1 MPPAP
6 DVYRK
11 NVEIEVVG
19 GRGSF
24 CSVLS
29 VQCNEWEEDCLSVC
43 LSVCLFVCLS
53 VCLSPASTLSLHLA
67 EGAAVSNDDDA
78 AVSLLWVETYRIDL
92 SRRYARYV
100 L

>member
-1 MPPAP
+1 
-6 DVYRK
+6 
-11 NVEIEVVG
+11 
-19 GRGSF
+19 
-24 CSVLS
+24 
-29 VQCNEWEEDCLSVC
+29 VQCNEWEEDC

-92 SRRYARYV
+92 SRRYACFV
-100 L
+100 LVCERLVKPSADGDCSGFLALPIKRHIVH